1 MPDVMPPFMT
11 MSHFLV
17 AEVLSA
23 SDIIASVQTRPFDSV
38 W

>member
-17 AEVLSA
+17 ALVQSI
-23 SDIIASVQTRPFDSV
+23 SGMIASVRLVP
-38 W
+38 